1 MPSKSE
7 ESSMDASLRLR
18 FVQHDKTE
26 DVMPSTARNPSL
38 ERLVP
43 SGFFTALRSVQND
56 KTKSVIPSQSEESSM
71 DASLRSA

>member
-1 MPSKSE
+1 
-7 ESSMDASLRLR
+7 MDASLRLR

-56 KTKSVIPSQSEESSM
+56 KTKSVIPSKSEESSM